1 MFLSRRQERDNS
13 QRDPSVRLLLLPR
26 MENNR
31 MPDLD
36 RRRFF
41 TAAAASL
48 AASQLGLLA
57 LPGRLQA
64 MTGSIPETV
73 PDAGGQ
79 FGPSKAAVRPFHVSF
94 PEEQLSDLRRR
105 IKATKWPERE
115 TVAD

>member
-1 MFLSRRQERDNS
+1 MPMTFRSVCLTDRPPPCVGRPGVSGRHQPRDSRQ
-13 QRDPSVRLLLLPR
+13 PGVSVRLFVLPR
-26 MENNR
+26 MEMSR

-57 LPGRLQA
+57 FPGRLQA

-73 PDAGGQ
+73 TDGGRQ
-79 FGPSKAAVRPFHVSF
+79 
-94 PEEQLSDLRRR
+94 
-105 IKATKWPERE
+105 
-115 TVAD
+115 